1 MWLQSYIKSSLK
13 THRMSLHESVK
24 YPCNLC
30 KYKATLKSSL
40 KIHEISVHESA
51 KYQCTQCDYKFTHKN
66 NIKQHVMSV
75 HKVSSIIVIN
85 AQPQISYSFFLT
97 WPRIFFSIAP
107 KTRHIGATLEGLP
120 GFTKP
125 NLHARPFIW
134 NIWSSFW
141 GCSRKNFTAG

>member
-1 MWLQSYIKSSLK
+1 MWLQSYTKSSLK

-30 KYKATLKSSL
+30 KYKTTLKSSL

-66 NIKQHVMSV
+66 NFKQHVMSV
-75 HKVSSIIVIN
+75 HKSVKYHCNKCTATNFIQWCHIRPPPLVS
-85 AQPQISYSFFLT
+85 FLLDLG
-97 WPRIFFSIAP
+97 FFSIAP
-107 KTRHIGATLEGLP
+107 KTRHIGATFEGLP

-125 NLHARPFIW
+125 NLHAHPFIW
-134 NIWSSFW
+134 SIWRWF
-141 GCSRKNFTAG
+141 

>member
-1 MWLQSYIKSSLK
+1 
-13 THRMSLHESVK
+13 MSLHESVK

-30 KYKATLKSSL
+30 KYKTTLKSSL

-97 WPRIFFSIAP
+97 
-107 KTRHIGATLEGLP
+107 
-120 GFTKP
+120 
-125 NLHARPFIW
+125 
-134 NIWSSFW
+134 
-141 GCSRKNFTAG
+141 